1 METIVKNEDGDTC
14 AAYEGFKKM
23 TPQSRFFVSSVIIF
37 GSQKSRGLQVPLPRG
52 YAPDHTPTKAT
63 PQKYTHTST
72 FDMSHFTF
80 HFLSGSD
87 FIKLSC

>member
-1 METIVKNEDGDTC
+1 MDTSVKKSLKNGPTIT
-14 AAYEGFKKM
+14 
-23 TPQSRFFVSSVIIF
+23 FFVSSVIIF
-37 GSQKSRGLQVPLPRG
+37 GSQKSRGLQAPLPRG

>member
-1 METIVKNEDGDTC
+1 MRPTITV
-14 AAYEGFKKM
+14 
-23 TPQSRFFVSSVIIF
+23 FVSSVIIF
-37 GSQKSRGLQVPLPRG
+37 GSQKSRGLQATLPRV

-63 PQKYTHTST
+63 PQKYKHTST
-72 FDMSHFTF
+72 FDMSNFTF